1 MLDNYKILTISHR
14 TTNLKE
20 IGDFVVRYANEAE
33 LHEQLHLLK
42 KDFAI
47 DELVYLS
54 TCNRLTF
61 LLHTQQE
68 IDNAFIIKL
77 FQAINPDLKE
87 ALILEKVLSY
97 KGLAAIEHVYQLAA
111 SIDSL
116 VVGEREILRQFREA
130 FNNCQAWGLT
140 GDNLRLLARLVVEG
154 AKEVYA
160 QTRIG
165 EKPVSI
171 VSLAIKNLLNS
182 NLKKDARILLVG
194 AGQTN
199 NLVAKFLV
207 KYQYTNVTVFNR
219 TLAKAEKLAKYL
231 NGKSQRLVDLA
242 KFTEGFD
249 CMVVCTG
256 ATEAVIDSE
265 NYREL
270 LNGETDKKLVIDLSI
285 PNNVAKAVRDN
296 FNLKY
301 IEIEDLRQAAKVNLA
316 FREKEVTIAKELL
329 KDHIL
334 AFPGL
339 YQQRQIAR
347 AMRHVPD
354 QIKAIKSHAMNSVF
368 RKEVESL
375 DGDTREL
382 LERMMAYMEK
392 RCIGIPMKAAK
403 DAMV

>member
-33 LHEQLHLLK
+33 LREQLHLLK
-42 KDFAI
+42 KDFML

-54 TCNRLTF
+54 TCNRLT
-61 LLHTQQE
+61 LLFYTQQE
-68 IDNAFIIKL
+68 VDNAFIIKL
-77 FQAINPDLKE
+77 FQSINPALTEE
-87 ALILEKVLSY
+87 AISEKILFY
-97 KGLAAIEHVYQLAA
+97 KGLEAVEHNYQLAA

-130 FNNCQAWGLT
+130 YNNCQAWGLA
-140 GDNLRLLARLVVEG
+140 GDNLRVLARLVVEG
-154 AKEVYA
+154 AKQVYA
-160 QTRIG
+160 ETRIG

-171 VSLAIKNLLNS
+171 VSLAIKNLLKS
-182 NLKKDARILLVG
+182 NLKKDARILLIG

-199 NLVAKFLV
+199 SLVAKFLV
-207 KYQYTNVTVFNR
+207 KYQYENVTVFNR
-219 TLAKAEKLAKYL
+219 TLAKAEKLAKFL
-231 NGKSQRLVDLA
+231 NGTAKRLVDLE
-242 KFTEGFD
+242 KFTNGFD
-249 CMVVCTG
+249 CMIVCTG
-256 ATEAVIDSE
+256 ATEAVITTE
-265 NYREL
+265 NFPTL
-270 LNGETDKKLVIDLSI
+270 LQEETDKKLVIDLSI

-296 FNLKY
+296 YNLNY
-301 IEIEDLRQAAKVNLA
+301 IEIEDLRQATKINLA
-316 FREKEVTIAKELL
+316 FREKEVTNAKELL
-329 KDHIL
+329 KGHIL

-339 YQQRQIAR
+339 YQQRQIER
-347 AMRHVPD
+347 AMRYVPD

-368 RKEVESL
+368 RKEVEEL

-403 DAMV
+403 EALV